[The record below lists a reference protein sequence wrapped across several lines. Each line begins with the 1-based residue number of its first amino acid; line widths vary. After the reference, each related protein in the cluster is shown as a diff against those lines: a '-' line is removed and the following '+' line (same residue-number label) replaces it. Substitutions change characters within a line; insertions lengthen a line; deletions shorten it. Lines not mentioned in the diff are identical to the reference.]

1 MPENSLI
8 EEIFDFS
15 PTLPSHY
22 CRKTSKKLF
31 LRTDVK
37 SWTQLYNMYKKKCQK
52 DSEVPVSRHTFDRE
66 KKGRN
71 IDILLKNINT
81 CTSFENKHITNEI
94 YEKHL
99 KRKESARNE
108 KGKG

>member
-1 MPENSLI
+1 
-8 EEIFDFS
+8 
-15 PTLPSHY
+15 
-22 CRKTSKKLF
+22 
-31 LRTDVK
+31 
-37 SWTQLYNMYKKKCQK
+37 MYKQKCQE

-71 IDILLKNINT
+71 IDIYSPKKDRCDT

-108 KGKG
+108 KEKDKEAAKKGICHTVCCDLMAVQCVPNLKAYIL